1 MPDHQSHTTVLIVG
15 GGYAGLAA
23 SVFLSAHG
31 VPSVLADRHPAGSV
45 QGRARGINQRTM
57 ELEEANRQL
66 QQRNQMLRKMALTD
80 ELTGLPNRRAID
92 RIVTA
97 RGH

>member
-31 VPSVLADRHPAGSV
+31 VPSVLADRHPAASV
-45 QGRARGINQRTM
+45 QGAGARDAACLADQG
-57 ELEEANRQL
+57 ELL
-66 QQRNQMLRKMALTD
+66 CQQPRPVQWK
-80 ELTGLPNRRAID
+80 
-92 RIVTA
+92 
-97 RGH
+97 